1 VPEETEHNPG
11 AAIEALEARLLMR
24 AARPTQ
30 VIGAW
35 FDNRGTVQLNMSVGI
50 DTTTLSR
57 KTAAL
62 WVAGND
68 NVLGTSDDLR
78 LYTAVGYRRGV
89 ITLRAA
95 TALNQTYRVILNAAV
110 IKDTNG
116 LLLDGEFNGDGKA
129 SGNGFA
135 GGNFDIVTSI
145 GSKYRARFNTIM
157 GNMTVSLY
165 NNTPQTKA
173 NFFHFANEASWDGTV
188 FHRSVRISQTSSID
202 IVQAGGFYVGA
213 SDNLVHTV
221 HTHDGVPLELGN
233 SNVRGTIAMARTMD
247 PNSATNQWYFNVASN
262 TGLDSANGGY
272 AVFGIATDAES
283 LHTIDALASLP
294 TGTVNNYTPDAPYT
308 GQQFQDVP
316 VLNVAAI
323 QARGQISPKD
333 DYAPAT
339 RVAILFNPA
348 ATPGVGMKRAIAT
361 EAAAPLAPPAS
372 PFLVLKREKNPLL

>member
-1 VPEETEHNPG
+1 MES
-11 AAIEALEARLLMR
+11 LEARLLMR

-35 FDNRGTVQLNMSVGI
+35 FDNRGSVQLNMSVGI
-50 DTTTLSR
+50 DTSTLSR

-62 WVAGND
+62 WVAGAD
-68 NVLGTSDDLR
+68 NVLGTGDDLR

-116 LLLDGEFNGDGKA
+116 LLLDGEFNGDGKP

-202 IVQAGGFYVGA
+202 IVQAGGFYVGN
-213 SDNLVHTV
+213 DNIVHTV

-233 SNVRGTIAMARTMD
+233 SNVRGTLAMARTMD
-247 PNSATNQWYFNVASN
+247 PNSATNQWYFNVANN
-262 TGLDSANGGY
+262 TGLDTANGGY
-272 AVFGIATDAES
+272 TVFGIATDAES
-283 LHTIDALASLP
+283 LHTIDALATLQ

-308 GQQFQDVP
+308 GQSFQDVP
-316 VLNVAAI
+316 VLNVAEI

-339 RVAILFNPA
+339 RVAILFNPS
-348 ATPGVGMKRAIAT
+348 ATPAVGVKRG
-361 EAAAPLAPPAS
+361 LSQAPPPT
-372 PFLVLKREKNPLL
+372 PFLTPKKQDEASNVGLASAGDLW

>member
-1 VPEETEHNPG
+1 VSEQADHNPG
-11 AAIEALEARLLMR
+11 AAIEPLEARLLMR

-30 VIGAW
+30 VLGAW

-50 DTTTLSR
+50 DTSTLSR
-57 KTAAL
+57 KTAAI
-62 WVAGND
+62 WVTGTD
-68 NVLGTSDDLR
+68 NVLGTADDLR

-95 TALNQTYRVILNAAV
+95 TALNQTYRVILNASV

-116 LLLDGEFNGDGKA
+116 LALDGEFNGDGKP
-129 SGNGFA
+129 SGNGYA

-145 GSKYRARFNTIM
+145 GSKYRARFNTIL

-202 IVQAGGFYVGA
+202 IVQAGGFYVGG
-213 SDNLVHTV
+213 SDNIVHTV

-233 SNVRGTIAMARTMD
+233 SNVRGTIAMARTD
-247 PNSATNQWYFNVASN
+247 VLNSATNQWFFNVGNN
-262 TGLDSANGGY
+262 TGLDTNNGGY

-283 LHTIDALASLP
+283 LHTIDALAAMP

-308 GQQFQDVP
+308 GQQFPDVP

-339 RVAILFNPA
+339 RVAILFNPS
-348 ATPGVGMKRAIAT
+348 ATPAVGVKRAIAA
-361 EAAAPLAPPAS
+361 EPASPVAPPGN
-372 PFLVLKREKNPLL
+372 PFLVLKREKNPVL